1 MRLCSICFIT
11 LNPSERCNI
20 FHDCDKW
27 DGLSGYNLWQY
38 QLYCVELCKLCRL
51 YMVYLENW
59 RLSSVHSNNRIN
71 SGVQT
76 VVQVREL
83 QITTVLYLGTVQ
95 WKCDR
100 GVPDPGGS
108 TFFPRSLGGVYAFFP
123 GGNRNLVPPVTFPL
137 NGP

>member
-76 VVQVREL
+76 VVQVREIAPGTKTRFNL
-83 QITTVLYLGTVQ
+83 YHMSVTLYAITLGYLSFGKVAS
-95 WKCDR
+95 
-100 GVPDPGGS
+100 GIIH
-108 TFFPRSLGGVYAFFP
+108 
-123 GGNRNLVPPVTFPL
+123 
-137 NGP
+137 